1 MATLQK
7 IRNRAGLL
15 IIVIGVALLAFIIG
29 DGLRS
34 GSTVAQQRK
43 QNALTINGEKVKIE
57 DYSQRLSEITR
68 MYEQQGRQLD
78 DAQRMQIN
86 NQLAQEFIQNEALK
100 KITQQTG
107 LVVTP
112 KELFALVMGDGVQ
125 QHPIAAQNLGTDPEQ
140 IKDFLRQLDESQIK
154 ALPQEQQAA
163 AYEAKAQLD
172 ALYKSISSERLLQ
185 KYTSLI
191 ART

>member
-100 KITQQTG
+100 KITKQTG

-140 IKDFLRQLDESQIK
+140 IKDFLRQLDESQI
-154 ALPQEQQAA
+154 
-163 AYEAKAQLD
+163 
-172 ALYKSISSERLLQ
+172 S
-185 KYTSLI
+185 
-191 ART
+191 